1 MQIKIITSSSTN
13 LEDIERVFKDS
24 KVLSISRKRKYFL
37 DTKILPADICNKNDE
52 HIVFIQKREVKYANR
67 EQ

>member
-1 MQIKIITSSSTN
+1 MKITIMADNDTH

-24 KVLSISRKRKYFL
+24 KALSISRKRKYFL
-37 DTKILPADICNKNDE
+37 DAKILPADICNKNDE

>member
-1 MQIKIITSSSTN
+1 MKITIMADNDTH

-24 KVLSISRKRKYFL
+24 KALSISRKRKYFL
-37 DTKILPADICNKNDE
+37 DAKILPADICKTDDE
-52 HIVFIQKREVKYANR
+52 HIIFIQKREVKYANR

>member
-1 MQIKIITSSSTN
+1 MQITIIADNDTH

-24 KVLSISRKRKYFL
+24 KALSISRKRKYFL
-37 DTKILPADICNKNDE
+37 DTKTLPADICNKNDE
-52 HIVFIQKREVKYANR
+52 HIIFIQKREVKYANR

>member
-24 KVLSISRKRKYFL
+24 KALSISRKRKYFL

-67 EQ
+67 QQ